1 MKKRIAIFISG
12 RGSNM
17 EAILKQVQDG
27 ILKDVCEVVLVFSNK
42 PEAKGLETAKKFGV
56 PTAVIPSKG
65 KSREAFEQQVIDLL
79 RPYNIDYVVLAG
91 FMRILSPL
99 FVRAYK
105 NRIINI
111 HPADTNQF
119 QGVGGYRWAFEN
131 KLPETK
137 ITVHLVD
144 EGVDTGPVIAQRSVD
159 LRGADTLEE
168 VEKRGLKVEHE
179 FYSEALKKVF
189 SEQFNLKKQE

>member
-17 EAILKQVQDG
+17 EAIVHQAQHG

-42 PEAKGLETAKKFGV
+42 PGAKGLEVARQLGV

-65 KSREAFEQQVIDLL
+65 KTREEFEKEVLELL
-79 RPYNIDYVVLAG
+79 KPYRPDYIVLAG
-91 FMRILSPL
+91 FMRILSPV

-105 NRIINI
+105 NRIVNI
-111 HPADTNQF
+111 HPADTKLF
-119 QGVGGYRWAFEN
+119 QGVGGYEWAFEN
-131 KLPETK
+131 KLPTTK
-137 ITVHLVD
+137 ITVHFVD
-144 EGVDTGPVIAQRSVD
+144 EGVDTGPIIAQREVD

-168 VEKRGLKVEHE
+168 VERRGLQAEHE
-179 FYSEALKKVF
+179 FYSQALKK
-189 SEQFNLKKQE
+189 LLAG

>member
-17 EAILKQVQDG
+17 EAIVKQVKHG
-27 ILKDVCEVVLVFSNK
+27 ILKEVCEVVLVFSNK
-42 PEAKGLETAKKFGV
+42 PTAKGLQIAQEFGLK
-56 PTAVIPSKG
+56 TAVIPSKG
-65 KSREAFEQQVIDLL
+65 KTREDFEQQVLQLL
-79 RPYNIDYVVLAG
+79 KPYQIDYIVLAG

-111 HPADTNQF
+111 HPADTRLF
-119 QGVGGYRWAFEN
+119 QGVGGYQWAFQN

-137 ITVHLVD
+137 ITVHFVD
-144 EGVDTGPVIAQRSVD
+144 EGVDTGPIIAQKTVD
-159 LRGADTLEE
+159 LRGVRTLKE
-168 VEKRGLKVEHE
+168 VEERGLKVEHQ
-179 FYSEALKKVF
+179 FYSQALKQVF
-189 SEQFNLKKQE
+189 TGNLKRNKQE